1 MADTELQGIQTS
13 LNSLNQGLGGITS
26 DLNTIKKSLKTVVNR
41 WPLWLLIGVSAG
53 YLVLCMFLWGT
64 AHVFAPKVAGNLW
77 FNLILLGAP
86 TVALGFIVWAIVK
99 IYQAE

>member
-1 MADTELQGIQTS
+1 MAD
-13 LNSLNQGLGGITS
+13 
-26 DLNTIKKSLKTVVNR
+26 NR

-64 AHVFAPKVAGNLW
+64 AHVFAPKVVDNLW

-99 IYQAE
+99 IYQPE